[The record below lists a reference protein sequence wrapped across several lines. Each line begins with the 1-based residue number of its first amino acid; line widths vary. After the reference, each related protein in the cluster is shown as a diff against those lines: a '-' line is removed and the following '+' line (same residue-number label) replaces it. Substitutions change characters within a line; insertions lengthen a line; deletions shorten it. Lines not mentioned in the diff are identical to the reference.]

1 MGPPTPSSSSLLRL
15 SIAYFGFLQPPTS
28 SSLRFPVIVPTQLP
42 VSSSGRSTHP
52 AVRQLIRSQYPHHLF
67 VSFSGRNTHN
77 GSISPH
83 RLSAAKIPL
92 CAAPI
97 RFPVPSLR
105 LSAARTGSSSLYPA
119 LSGPTRLSVASTWLS
134 AAHIRLSAASS
145 LSQKPTPA
153 LASIRLP
160 AAQLRRAPSAL
171 PPHTA
176 SSYIDFP
183 YSPLR
188 CFPRL
193 HRFDISLIAS
203 AEMSRSR
210 SLPSSRP
217 SNTGGAEDAPI
228 ISSDARPVSGVTGIG
243 RRGRELSFRFAPLS
257 LMQLRVSQQQSVGSQ
272 AQLWSPSHS
281 RIHLDVVKAQIAR
294 LSLTLRVRVVL
305 HDSHVGNTIAF
316 LITSGTCHQVHSL
329 ASLRPCG
336 FNLTLEGV
344 RMQAKDIV
352 YWLHKTIGWRC
363 NDWGFIDVDVGGQKG
378 CTITA
383 KLETA
388 EDSVRAIRA
397 RIFPTSSCAVL
408 SRTRLPS
415 QNASSRSS
423 S

>member
-145 LSQKPTPA
+145 L
-153 LASIRLP
+153 
-160 AAQLRRAPSAL
+160 
-171 PPHTA
+171 
-176 SSYIDFP
+176 
-183 YSPLR
+183 
-188 CFPRL
+188 
-193 HRFDISLIAS
+193 
-203 AEMSRSR
+203 
-210 SLPSSRP
+210 
-217 SNTGGAEDAPI
+217 
-228 ISSDARPVSGVTGIG
+228 
-243 RRGRELSFRFAPLS
+243 
-257 LMQLRVSQQQSVGSQ
+257 
-272 AQLWSPSHS
+272 
-281 RIHLDVVKAQIAR
+281 
-294 LSLTLRVRVVL
+294 
-305 HDSHVGNTIAF
+305 
-316 LITSGTCHQVHSL
+316 
-329 ASLRPCG
+329 

>member
-294 LSLTLRVRVVL
+294 LSLTLRSADIDFVLDDINFESISGSFIPDRVLTV
-305 HDSHVGNTIAF
+305 
-316 LITSGTCHQVHSL
+316 
-329 ASLRPCG
+329 

>member
-193 HRFDISLIAS
+193 HRFDIRS
-203 AEMSRSR
+203 A
-210 SLPSSRP
+210 
-217 SNTGGAEDAPI
+217 A
-228 ISSDARPVSGVTGIG
+228 
-243 RRGRELSFRFAPLS
+243 
-257 LMQLRVSQQQSVGSQ
+257 
-272 AQLWSPSHS
+272 
-281 RIHLDVVKAQIAR
+281 
-294 LSLTLRVRVVL
+294 
-305 HDSHVGNTIAF
+305 
-316 LITSGTCHQVHSL
+316 
-329 ASLRPCG
+329 
-336 FNLTLEGV
+336 
-344 RMQAKDIV
+344 
-352 YWLHKTIGWRC
+352 
-363 NDWGFIDVDVGGQKG
+363 
-378 CTITA
+378 
-383 KLETA
+383 
-388 EDSVRAIRA
+388 
-397 RIFPTSSCAVL
+397 
-408 SRTRLPS
+408 TR
-415 QNASSRSS
+415 
-423 S
+423 